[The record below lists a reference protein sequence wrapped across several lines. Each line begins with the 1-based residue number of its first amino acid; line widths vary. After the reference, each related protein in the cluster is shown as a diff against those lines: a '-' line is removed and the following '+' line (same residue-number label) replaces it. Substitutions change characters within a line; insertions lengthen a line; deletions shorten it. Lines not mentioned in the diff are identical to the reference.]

1 MTIQQVAYYVF
12 VIDLKR
18 MLKLSDWIKF
28 DKNYI
33 VIENELKLKIMKFLL
48 HSFLINFYSTTTTH
62 LMKHY

>member
-1 MTIQQVAYYVF
+1 MTIQQVTYYVF

-48 HSFLINFYSTTTTH
+48 HSFLINFYSITTTP
-62 LMKHY
+62 LIKHY